1 MATRDYVKRGKA
13 PRKSARKTKK
23 KSVQPIFPIRWALTA
38 LVLLVGLG
46 SSLYFLSNS
55 TLPAQPVTDIE
66 PLKIPPKKENIIPP
80 KPQEKWSYVEALE
93 NNEVH
98 VEAKVQEVSDR
109 PYLMQ
114 CGAYKYEEQ
123 ANERKAMIAFQGF
136 ESQLKTSKGKLG
148 TWYRVVLGPYT
159 FKREAEK
166 DRNQLRRNGIEPCEI
181 WFWE

>member
-13 PRKSARKTKK
+13 PRKPARNTKK
-23 KSVQPIFPIRWALTA
+23 KSVQSTFSVKWALTA
-38 LVLLVGLG
+38 FVLVTGLG
-46 SSLYFLSNS
+46 CGLYFLSNS
-55 TLPAQPVTDIE
+55 TAPASPDIST
-66 PLKIPPKKENIIPP
+66 PSPKNKKTTENIIPP
-80 KPQEKWSYVEALE
+80 KPEEKWSYIEALE

-98 VEAKVQEVSDR
+98 VEAKAQEVSNR

-114 CGAYKYEEQ
+114 CGAYKHATQ

-136 ESQLKTSKGKLG
+136 ESKLKTSEGKFG